1 MIDLLYSRPVPVG
14 DTSELRLLQ
23 SGDLARLE
31 SLTQRCD
38 EAEAAWTLRT
48 LSRSLTRW
56 PTADDRAILG
66 IFQTGAEAESTRLL
80 QGIAAI
86 APDLGQPGS
95 ADVAVLV
102 DPEWRGRGLGRR
114 LTRAIMQVANAQGYR
129 SVIAR
134 VGPGN
139 VAFLRIAQR
148 LGLAQQQTVG
158 AEPLL
163 LWGPATDG
171 QSRRETRVRM
181 S

>member
-1 MIDLLYSRPVPVG
+1 MIDLLFSRPVPVG

-23 SGDLARLE
+23 SGDLSRLE

-38 EAEAAWTLRT
+38 EVEAAWTLRT

-56 PTADDRAILG
+56 PTAEDRAILG
-66 IFQTGAEAESTRLL
+66 IFETGTDTGPARRL

-95 ADVAVLV
+95 ADVAILV
-102 DPEWRGRGLGRR
+102 DPEWRGRGFGRR
-114 LTRAIMQVANAQGYR
+114 LTKAIMQVASAQGYR

-139 VAFLRIAQR
+139 VPFLRIARR
-148 LGLAQQQTVG
+148 LGLAQQQSVG

-171 QSRRETRVRM
+171 QSRRDTRVRM